1 MHLNKLT
8 INVLYHHIMIQYPD
22 FPQLSFKFYIIF
34 LTQDPNC
41 IIGLV
46 NDASIFL
53 MDRFSHHIF
62 FPFAVFLFRKLNHL
76 SCRSYTVWVLL
87 IVFLS
92 YYYTV
97 SSGLCVSCKLVVLEV
112 WSDSRLILCQ
122 EYIMGDAVAFHQK
135 TRNVSWSVPLRSEQP
150 VIIIVQIHTCC

>member
-1 MHLNKLT
+1 MHLKKLT
-8 INVLYHHIMIQYPD
+8 INVLCHHIMIQYPN
-22 FPQLSFKFYIIF
+22 FPQLSFKFYIIC

-46 NDASIFL
+46 NWTDTPTISSSLLQF
-53 MDRFSHHIF
+53 
-62 FPFAVFLFRKLNHL
+62 FLFRKLNHL

-87 IVFLS
+87 IVFLG
-92 YYYTV
+92 YYYTS

-112 WSDSRLILCQ
+112 WSDSHLILCQ

>member
-8 INVLYHHIMIQYPD
+8 INVLYHHIMIQYPI
-22 FPQLSFKFYIIF
+22 FPQLSFKFYIIC

-41 IIGLV
+41 IFGLV
-46 NDASIFL
+46 NDASISFNGQIL
-53 MDRFSHHIF
+53 PPSLL
-62 FPFAVFLFRKLNHL
+62 PFCNFFLFRKLNHL
-76 SCRSYTVWVLL
+76 SCRSYTAWVLL

-92 YYYTV
+92 YYYTS

-112 WSDSRLILCQ
+112 WADSRLILCQ

-135 TRNVSWSVPLRSEQP
+135 TRNVS
-150 VIIIVQIHTCC
+150 